1 MSRGSRLLGRVLQAP
16 GADALIGWLERVGP
30 WPAHRVVV
38 LTYHRVDEPGVD
50 GRDDR
55 LISATPAQFEVQM
68 AHLARGYAP
77 VSIDDVLAARDG
89 GRPLPARAVLVTFDD
104 GCEDFEHHAWPVL
117 ARHGVPATVF
127 VPTAFVGRPDRW
139 FWWDAVHA
147 AVTRTGAPVL
157 PWSATDGGTQPAGG
171 LPVATPAEQQATLR
185 ALRVKLKRTP
195 WSQVEPAVTEL
206 CIRAG
211 VEPPP
216 ARVMGWDTLRRL
228 RRAGVAVCAHTRSHA
243 HLDRLPLERARAEI
257 GASLQDLA
265 HGLGAPPPPVFA
277 YPGGQWSADVRAL
290 LPGLGVRLA
299 FTTQRGD
306 HDLAAGDPL
315 AIGRINVSRSTGTNA
330 LRLQLAPRARRARP
344 AMPTPAGA
352 GTAAREVSR

>member
-1 MSRGSRLLGRVLQAP
+1 MSRGSRLLGRALQAP
-16 GADALIGWLERVGP
+16 GADALIGWLERIGP

-38 LTYHRVDEPGVD
+38 LTYHRVDEPGAD

-55 LISATPAQFEVQM
+55 LISATPAQLDAQM
-68 AHLARGYAP
+68 AHLARCYAP
-77 VSIDDVLAARDG
+77 VSVDNVLAARDG
-89 GRPLPARAVLVTFDD
+89 GRPLPPRAVLVTFDD

-117 ARHGVPATVF
+117 ARHGVPAAVF

-147 AVTRTGAPVL
+147 AVTRTTAAVL
-157 PWSATDGGTQPAGG
+157 PWSATDAG
-171 LPVATPAEQQATLR
+171 PVPGRLMVGTPAERQETLRTLR
-185 ALRVKLKRTP
+185 AQLKRVP

-216 ARVMGWDTLRRL
+216 ARVMGWDALRRL
-228 RRAGVAVCAHTRSHA
+228 RQEGVAVCAHTRSHA
-243 HLDRLPLERARAEI
+243 HLDRVPLERARVEI
-257 GASLQDLA
+257 GGSLQDLA
-265 HGLGAPPPPVFA
+265 DGLGAPPPPVFA
-277 YPGGQWSADVRAL
+277 YPGGQWTNDVRGL

-299 FTTQRGD
+299 FTTRRGD

-315 AIGRINVSRSTGTNA
+315 GINRINVSRSTGTNA
-330 LRLQLAPRARRARP
+330 LRLQLVPRARRART
-344 AMPTPAGA
+344 AMPTPARPGA
-352 GTAAREVSR
+352 ALEVSR